1 MLFRDGE
8 ETKALEAWKVIPETY
23 WIKGGFEYTTYLN
36 EDPFERNFFNSHE
49 VGKGFFSK
57 PSIVAKIL
65 KYKELAN
72 TDASQKARYYY
83 LLGNAYY
90 NVSTH
95 GTAWMCSRYGWSAYE
110 NLSNDKDSRRSD
122 DDNYLRLQ
130 KAIEYYK
137 KAGEAST
144 DKAFAAFCYRIAQN
158 ADETRN
164 NLDYESSLTFEQS
177 YDENKVKPA
186 YTSPF
191 RTKLKND
198 FSEFLDNLI
207 NDCGKLQ
214 EQEKKVRM

>member
-1 MLFRDGE
+1 
-8 ETKALEAWKVIPETY
+8 
-23 WIKGGFEYTTYLN
+23 
-36 EDPFERNFFNSHE
+36 
-49 VGKGFFSK
+49 
-57 PSIVAKIL
+57 
-65 KYKELAN
+65 
-72 TDASQKARYYY
+72 
-83 LLGNAYY
+83 
-90 NVSTH
+90 
-95 GTAWMCSRYGWSAYE
+95 MCSRYGWSAYE